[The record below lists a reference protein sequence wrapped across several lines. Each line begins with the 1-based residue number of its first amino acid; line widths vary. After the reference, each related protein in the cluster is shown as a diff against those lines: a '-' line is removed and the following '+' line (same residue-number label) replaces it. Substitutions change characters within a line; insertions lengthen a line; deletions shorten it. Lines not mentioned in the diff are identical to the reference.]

1 LTQLGKQAYSIRVLV
16 NADDFGLNST
26 VNKAITDAF
35 EQGLISSTTM
45 ITNMS
50 GFEEACEIA
59 KTNKLVDC
67 IGVHLNLMEGQPLT
81 NEILGFNRLCNESG
95 FFNGILEGHI
105 SKFTPEERKAV
116 TAELI
121 AQIEILEKKGIKPTH
136 IDSHH
141 HFHNSISFFPIVLK
155 VALIKNI
162 KAIRLNINCYEH
174 LPLYKKL
181 YKLSYNTVLFCYGMA
196 KTDYLCAVDDIGR
209 VLPNHKKGILEVI
222 VHPTY
227 SEENVLI
234 DSENKRMLS
243 EQLKPLIQHSRISY
257 ATLRSARF
265 PKLLSIK

>member
-1 LTQLGKQAYSIRVLV
+1 
-16 NADDFGLNST
+16 
-26 VNKAITDAF
+26 
-35 EQGLISSTTM
+35 M
-45 ITNMS
+45 P
-50 GFEEACEIA
+50 GFEEACEIV
-59 KTNKLVDC
+59 KESKLHEC

-81 NEILGFNRLCNESG
+81 NGIRSFKRLCNEVG
-95 FFNGILEGHI
+95 FFSGSLEGSHF
-105 SKFTPEERKAV
+105 KFTPEERKAV

-121 AQIEILEKKGIKPTH
+121 AQIEVLEKKGIKPTH

-141 HFHNSISFFPIVLK
+141 HFHNSLSFFPIVIRI
-155 VALIKNI
+155 ARMKNI
-162 KAIRLNINCYEH
+162 KAIRLNPNCYEH
-174 LPLYKKL
+174 LPIYKRI
-181 YKLSYNTVLFCYGMA
+181 YKLSYNTVLFFYGMA
-196 KTDYLCAVDDIGR
+196 KTDYLCAIDDIER
-209 VLPNHKKGILEVI
+209 VLPNVKKGILEVI